1 MRINAAANEIVIKIV
16 YYGPGMAGKTTNLTV
31 IHDRVPSHAA
41 GDLVMVDTHS
51 ERTLRFDLLAM
62 DAGDINGHR
71 VHFEFFTVPG
81 QSYYAATRRA
91 VLAGADAV
99 VFVADSRREA
109 LDENIEAMNEML
121 GNLLHH
127 GLPNDLPIVVQYN
140 KQDLPTALK
149 REQLEPLMNVRGW
162 PSLAAVAVDG
172 NGVMETMQMV
182 TSVVVDQIRHSGAVP
197 NSAVAAVP
205 ATGTWLISCFR
216 CQAMLEVPDAKVG
229 TVYACGI

>member
-1 MRINAAANEIVIKIV
+1 MRINGPARELVLKVV

-31 IHDRVPSHAA
+31 IHDRVPSQAA

-62 DAGDINGHR
+62 EAGEVRGHR
-71 VHFEFFTVPG
+71 VRFEFYTVPG

-91 VLAGADAV
+91 VLAGADGV

-121 GNLLHH
+121 NNLRHH
-127 GLPNDLPIVVQYN
+127 GLSEDLPVVVQYN

-162 PSLAAVAVDG
+162 PS
-172 NGVMETMQMV
+172 
-182 TSVVVDQIRHSGAVP
+182 
-197 NSAVAAVP
+197 
-205 ATGTWLISCFR
+205 
-216 CQAMLEVPDAKVG
+216 
-229 TVYACGI
+229 

>member
-16 YYGPGMAGKTTNLTV
+16 YYGPGMAGKTTNLTI

-162 PSLAAVAVDG
+162 PSLAASGSVIGRGSAFLRCLCREWRVRSASAMIRG
-172 NGVMETMQMV
+172 NQRA
-182 TSVVVDQIRHSGAVP
+182 DQQR
-197 NSAVAAVP
+197 
-205 ATGTWLISCFR
+205 ISW
-216 CQAMLEVPDAKVG
+216 G
-229 TVYACGI
+229 G